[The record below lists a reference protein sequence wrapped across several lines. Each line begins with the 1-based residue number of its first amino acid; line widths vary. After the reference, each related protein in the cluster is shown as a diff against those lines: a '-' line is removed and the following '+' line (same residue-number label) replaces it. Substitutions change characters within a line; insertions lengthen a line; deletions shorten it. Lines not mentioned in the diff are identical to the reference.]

1 MQPCGIKVYTIDIII
16 MTKFFFFNTVAVVG
30 LERPVYNVSE
40 SVHFVEICIIVTI
53 PVTSCPIPDP
63 FTVTLSSSDDSAGT
77 SS

>member
-1 MQPCGIKVYTIDIII
+1 M
-16 MTKFFFFNTVAVVG
+16 AVVG

-40 SVHFVEICIIVTI
+40 SVDFVEICIIVTN
-53 PVTSCPIPDP
+53 PVTSCPIPDL

>member
-1 MQPCGIKVYTIDIII
+1 
-16 MTKFFFFNTVAVVG
+16 MTVVG

-40 SVHFVEICIIVTI
+40 SVDFVEICIIVTS

-63 FTVTLSSSDDSAGT
+63 FTVTLSPSDDSAGT

>member
-1 MQPCGIKVYTIDIII
+1 MQPYGVEVYSIDIII
-16 MTKFFFFNTVAVVG
+16 MTKFFFNTVAVVG

-40 SVHFVEICIIVTI
+40 SVDFVEICIIVTN

-63 FTVTLSSSDDSAGT
+63 FTVTLSPSDDSAGT

>member
-1 MQPCGIKVYTIDIII
+1 MQPCGIKVYSIDIII
-16 MTKFFFFNTVAVVG
+16 MTKFFFNAVAVVG
-30 LERPVYNVSE
+30 LDRPVYNVSE
-40 SVHFVEICIIVTI
+40 SVDFVEICIIVTS

>member
-1 MQPCGIKVYTIDIII
+1 MITH
-16 MTKFFFFNTVAVVG
+16 FFNTVAVVG

-40 SVHFVEICIIVTI
+40 SVDFVEICIIVTS

-63 FTVTLSSSDDSAGT
+63 FIVTLSSSDDSAGT

>member
-1 MQPCGIKVYTIDIII
+1 MQPYGVKVYSIDIII
-16 MTKFFFFNTVAVVG
+16 MTKFFFNTVAVVG

-40 SVHFVEICIIVTI
+40 SVDFVEICIIVTN

-63 FTVTLSSSDDSAGT
+63 FTVTLSPSDDSAGT